1 VAGVSP
7 TIFRFLTSGLYQV
20 LVRFIC
26 DLGARGIIQS
36 RSPSLPSQR
45 HNQPNKPK
53 IQAKAQSNQIK
64 QFKSNQTNQMSL
76 GISQIKSNAMYARF
90 AQFDLI

>member
-1 VAGVSP
+1 M
-7 TIFRFLTSGLYQV
+7 Y
-20 LVRFIC
+20 
-26 DLGARGIIQS
+26 
-36 RSPSLPSQR
+36 
-45 HNQPNKPK
+45 NQPNKPK